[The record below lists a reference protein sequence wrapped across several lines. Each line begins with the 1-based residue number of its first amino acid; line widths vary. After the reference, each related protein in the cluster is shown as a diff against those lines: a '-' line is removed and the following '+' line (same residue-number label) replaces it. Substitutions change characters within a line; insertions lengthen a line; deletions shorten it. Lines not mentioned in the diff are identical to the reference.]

1 MKIQACA
8 AVLLLALSGGAVL
21 NGGAGQPA
29 GASKAVVQGNSEF
42 ACELYR
48 QLAVAD
54 GNLFFS
60 PYSISNALAMTYGGA
75 RGNTAKEMAATLHF
89 QGGQAQFH
97 PAFGDLVRRIQS
109 EDKKRKYQLRIAN
122 RLWGQKDFGFVP
134 EFIAS
139 SAKHYGAGLEEVDFG
154 GATEQARQA
163 INAWVEKQTQ
173 DKIKELL
180 KPGILDSLTK
190 LVLTNAIY
198 FKAAWSSP
206 FDAQNTK
213 PGEFL
218 ADGTKKVKTPMMHQS
233 QRTRYL
239 DGGTFAALEMPYEQ
253 RELSMIVFLPKKADG
268 LAAFEKT
275 LTAGNLAKWQAK
287 LSDHQVDIRL
297 PKFKTT
303 AEFRLDKVLQ
313 QMGMRDAFDDRKAD
327 FTGLSSMKGL
337 CITAVV
343 HKAFIDVNEAGTEAA
358 AATAIAIGLRSLP
371 PPARFH
377 ADHPFVYL
385 IRDNK
390 TGSVLFMGRVVNP

>member
-1 MKIQACA
+1 MLLVLTGGTIVSQPVKVPS
-8 AVLLLALSGGAVL
+8 AVT
-21 NGGAGQPA
+21 
-29 GASKAVVQGNSEF
+29 QGNSQF
-42 ACELYR
+42 ACELYQ
-48 QLAVAD
+48 QLAAAD

-89 QGGQAQFH
+89 PGKQAQFH
-97 PAFGDLVRRIQS
+97 PAFGELVRSLQG
-109 EDKKRKYQLRIAN
+109 EDPKRKYQLRIAN
-122 RLWGQKDFGFVP
+122 RLWGQKDYGFVP

-139 SAKHYGAGLEEVDFG
+139 SAKNYGAGLEEVDFA

-198 FKAAWSSP
+198 FKAAWSDP
-206 FDAQNTK
+206 FEVNQTK
-213 PGEFL
+213 PGDFL
-218 ADGTKKVKTPMMHQS
+218 VNGVKKTQVPMMQQS
-233 QRTRYL
+233 QRTNYM
-239 DGGTFAALEMPYEQ
+239 DGGTFAALELPYVQ
-253 RELSMIVFLPKKADG
+253 RELSMIVLLPKKADG
-268 LAAFEKT
+268 LAALEKT
-275 LTAGNLAKWQAK
+275 LTADNLGKWLGK
-287 LSDHQVDIRL
+287 LGQHQVNIKL

-313 QMGMRDAFDDRKAD
+313 DMGMRDPFDDRKAD

-358 AATAIAIGLRSLP
+358 AATAVAIGLRSLP
-371 PPARFH
+371 PPATFH
-377 ADHPFVYL
+377 ADHPFIYL
-385 IRDNK
+385 IRDNR
-390 TGSVLFMGRVVNP
+390 TGSVLFMGRVVNL

>member
-8 AVLLLALSGGAVL
+8 VVMLAVLGGGSIV
-21 NGGAGQPA
+21 GQPKD
-29 GASKAVVQGNSEF
+29 STAVVQGNTQF
-42 ACELYR
+42 ACELYGK
-48 QLAVAD
+48 LAAAE

-75 RGNTAKEMAATLHF
+75 RGNTAKEMAATMNF
-89 QGGQAQFH
+89 DGPPDQFH
-97 PAFGDLVRRIQS
+97 ASFGELVRRIQS

-139 SAKHYGAGLEEVDFG
+139 SAKNYGAGLEEVDFMG
-154 GATEQARQA
+154 STEEARQA

-180 KPGILDSLTK
+180 KPRILNDLTR

-198 FKAAWSSP
+198 FKAAWIDP
-206 FDAQNTK
+206 FDAKQTK
-213 PGEFL
+213 PGDFL
-218 ADGTKKVKTPMMHQS
+218 ANGVKKVSVPMMRQS
-233 QRTRYL
+233 QRTL
-239 DGGTFAALEMPYEQ
+239 FFDGGTFAAVELPYEQ
-253 RELSMIVFLPKKADG
+253 RDLSMIVFLPKKADG
-268 LAAFEKT
+268 LAAFEKQ
-275 LTAGNLAKWQAK
+275 LTADNLAKWHAK
-287 LSDHQVDIRL
+287 LKDHQVDIRL

-313 QMGMRDAFDDRKAD
+313 DMGMRDAFDENKAD

-358 AATAIAIGLRSLP
+358 AATAVAVGLTSAP
-371 PPARFH
+371 PPATFH

>member
-1 MKIQACA
+1 MKVSGF
-8 AVLLLALSGGAVL
+8 AVMLLLVAGGGMIVA
-21 NGGAGQPA
+21 QPA
-29 GASKAVVQGNSEF
+29 KGTAVVHGNSQF
-42 ACELYR
+42 ACELYGK
-48 QLAVAD
+48 LAAEE

-75 RGNTAKEMAATLHF
+75 GGNTAKEMAATLHF
-89 QGGQAQFH
+89 DGASDDFH
-97 PAFGDLVRRIQS
+97 AAFADLVRRIQS

-134 EFIAS
+134 EFISS
-139 SAKHYGAGLEEVDFG
+139 SAKHYGAGLEEVDFMD
-154 GATEQARQA
+154 ATEQARQA

-173 DKIKELL
+173 DKIQELL
-180 KPGILDSLTK
+180 KPGILNRLTK

-206 FDAQNTK
+206 FEVSQTK
-213 PGEFL
+213 MGEFL
-218 ADGTKKVKTPMMHQS
+218 ADGVKKVKTPMMHQS
-233 QRTRYL
+233 QSTRFFN
-239 DGGTFAALEMPYEQ
+239 GGTFTALELPYEQ
-253 RELSMIVFLPKKADG
+253 HELSMIVLLPKKADG

-275 LTAGNLAKWQAK
+275 LTADNLAKWHAK
-287 LSDHQVDIRL
+287 LSNHLVDIRL

-303 AEFRLDKVLQ
+303 AEFRLDKVLEE
-313 QMGMRDAFDDRKAD
+313 MGMRDAFDRKKAD

-337 CITAVV
+337 HITAVV
-343 HKAFIDVNEAGTEAA
+343 HKAFIDLNEAGTEAA
-358 AATAIAIGLRSLP
+358 AATAVVIGTASAP
-371 PPARFH
+371 PEATFH

>member
-1 MKIQACA
+1 MKVSGF
-8 AVLLLALSGGAVL
+8 AVMLLLVAGGGMIVA
-21 NGGAGQPA
+21 QPA
-29 GASKAVVQGNSEF
+29 KGTAVVHGNSQF
-42 ACELYR
+42 ACELYGK
-48 QLAVAD
+48 LAAEE

-75 RGNTAKEMAATLHF
+75 GGNTAKEMAATLHF
-89 QGGQAQFH
+89 DGASDDFH
-97 PAFGDLVRRIQS
+97 AAFADLVRRIQS

-134 EFIAS
+134 EFISS
-139 SAKHYGAGLEEVDFG
+139 SAKSYGAGLEEVDFR

-180 KPGILDSLTK
+180 KPGILDNLTR

-198 FKAAWSSP
+198 FKAAWSDP
-206 FDAQNTK
+206 FDSKNTK
-213 PGEFL
+213 PGDFL
-218 ADGTKKVKTPMMHQS
+218 VGGVKKVKTPMMRQS
-233 QRTRYL
+233 QRTQFM
-239 DGGTFAALEMPYEQ
+239 DGGTFTALEMPYEEY
-253 RELSMIVFLPKKADG
+253 ELSMIVFLPKKADG

-303 AEFRLDKVLQ
+303 AEFRLDKVLHE
-313 QMGMRDAFDDRKAD
+313 MGMRDAFDKEKAD
-327 FTGLSSMKGL
+327 FTGLSSVKEL
-337 CITAVV
+337 FITAVV
-343 HKAFIDVNEAGTEAA
+343 HKAFVDVNEAGTEAA
-358 AATAIAIGLRSLP
+358 AATAVAIGLQSLP
-371 PPARFH
+371 QPATFH

>member
-1 MKIQACA
+1 MRFQGFAST
-8 AVLLLALSGGAVL
+8 VLLVLGGTTVA
-21 NGGAGQPA
+21 QPA
-29 GASKAVVQGNSEF
+29 LAQPPKDPTVVQGNNAF
-42 ACELYR
+42 ACELYGK
-48 QLAVAD
+48 LAVAE

-89 QGGQAQFH
+89 GGAPETFH
-97 PAFGDLVRRIQS
+97 ESFGELVRRVQS

-134 EFIAS
+134 EFISS
-139 SAKHYGAGLEEVDFG
+139 SAKSYGAGLEEVDFG

-198 FKAAWSSP
+198 FKAAWSEP
-206 FDAQNTK
+206 FDSKNTK
-213 PGEFL
+213 PGDFL
-218 ADGTKKVKTPMMHQS
+218 AGGTKKVKVPMMRQS
-233 QRTRYL
+233 QRTRFM
-239 DGGTFAALEMPYEQ
+239 DGGTFAALELPYEQ
-253 RELSMIVFLPKKADG
+253 HELSMIIFLPKKAEG
-268 LAAFEKT
+268 LAALEKS
-275 LTAGNLAKWQAK
+275 LTAGTLAKWYAK
-287 LSDHQVDIRL
+287 LSDHQVDIRM

-313 QMGMRDAFDDRKAD
+313 EMGMRDAFDKDKAD
-327 FTGLSSMKGL
+327 FTGLSSVKEL

-343 HKAFIDVNEAGTEAA
+343 HKAFVDVNEVGTEAA
-358 AATAIAIGLRSLP
+358 AATAVAIGLQSLP
-371 PPARFH
+371 PPATFH
-377 ADHPFVYL
+377 ADHPFIYL

-390 TGSVLFMGRVVNP
+390 TGSVLFMGRMVNP

>member
-1 MKIQACA
+1 MRSQGFALMM
-8 AVLLLALSGGAVL
+8 LLIAGGTIVA
-21 NGGAGQPA
+21 QPA
-29 GASKAVVQGNSEF
+29 LAQPARESTVVQGNNAF
-42 ACELYR
+42 ACELYGK
-48 QLAVAD
+48 LAVAE

-75 RGNTAKEMAATLHF
+75 RGNTAKEMAATMHF
-89 QGGQAQFH
+89 GGTPEGFH
-97 PAFGDLVRRIQS
+97 ESFGELVRRIQS

-134 EFIAS
+134 EFISS
-139 SAKHYGAGLEEVDFG
+139 SAKSYGAGLEEVDFR

-180 KPGILDSLTK
+180 KPGILDNLTR

-198 FKAAWSSP
+198 FKAAWSDP
-206 FDAQNTK
+206 FDSKNTK
-213 PGEFL
+213 PGDFL
-218 ADGTKKVKTPMMHQS
+218 VGGVKKVKTPMMRQS
-233 QRTRYL
+233 QRTQFM
-239 DGGTFAALEMPYEQ
+239 DGGTFTALEMPYEEY
-253 RELSMIVFLPKKADG
+253 ELSMIVFLPKKADG

-303 AEFRLDKVLQ
+303 AEFRLDKVLHE
-313 QMGMRDAFDDRKAD
+313 MGMRDAFDKEKAD
-327 FTGLSSMKGL
+327 FTGLSSVKEL
-337 CITAVV
+337 FITAVV
-343 HKAFIDVNEAGTEAA
+343 HKAFVDVNEAGTEAA
-358 AATAIAIGLRSLP
+358 AATAVAIGLQSLP
-371 PPARFH
+371 QPATFH

>member
-1 MKIQACA
+1 MKIQILGAMM
-8 AVLLLALSGGAVL
+8 LLVLSGGMIV
-21 NGGAGQPA
+21 GQPA
-29 GASKAVVQGNSEF
+29 KDSTVVQGNSEF
-42 ACELYR
+42 ACELYGK
-48 QLAVAD
+48 LAAAE

-75 RGNTAKEMAATLHF
+75 RGNTAKEMAATMHF
-89 QGGQAQFH
+89 GGAPDEFH
-97 PAFGDLVRRIQS
+97 SSFGELVRRIQS

-134 EFIAS
+134 EFITG
-139 SAKHYGAGLEEVDFG
+139 SAKNYGAGLEEVDFAG
-154 GATEQARQA
+154 GTEQARQA

-206 FDAQNTK
+206 FTLQNTK
-213 PGEFL
+213 PGDFL
-218 ADGTKKVKTPMMHQS
+218 AAGTKKVSVPMMRQS
-233 QRTRYL
+233 QGTRFL
-239 DGGTFAALEMPYEQ
+239 DAGTFAALEMPYEQ
-253 RELSMIVFLPKKADG
+253 HELSMIVFLPKKTDG
-268 LAAFEKT
+268 LAAFEKS
-275 LTAGNLAKWQAK
+275 LTADNLAKWHAK
-287 LSDHQVDIRL
+287 LRQHQVDIRL

-313 QMGMRDAFDDRKAD
+313 GMGMRDAFDDKKAD

-337 CITAVV
+337 FITAVV
-343 HKAFIDVNEAGTEAA
+343 HKAFIDVNETGTEAA
-358 AATAIAIGLRSLP
+358 AATAVSVGLTSAP
-371 PPARFH
+371 PPATFH

>member
-8 AVLLLALSGGAVL
+8 VVMLAVLGGGSIV
-21 NGGAGQPA
+21 GQPKD
-29 GASKAVVQGNSEF
+29 STAVVQGNTQF
-42 ACELYR
+42 ACELYGK
-48 QLAVAD
+48 LAAAE
-54 GNLFFS
+54 GNLFLS

-75 RGNTAKEMAATLHF
+75 RGNTAKEMAATMHF
-89 QGGQAQFH
+89 GGATDEFH
-97 PAFGDLVRRIQS
+97 PAFGELVRRIQV
-109 EDKKRKYQLRIAN
+109 EDKKRKHQLRIAN

-139 SAKHYGAGLEEVDFG
+139 SAKNYGAGLEEVDFM
-154 GATEQARQA
+154 GATEEARQA

-180 KPGILDSLTK
+180 KPGILNVLTR

-198 FKAAWSSP
+198 FKAAWIDP
-206 FDAQNTK
+206 FDAKQTK
-213 PGEFL
+213 PGDFL
-218 ADGTKKVKTPMMHQS
+218 PNGVKKVSVPMMRQS
-233 QRTRYL
+233 QRTL
-239 DGGTFAALEMPYEQ
+239 FFDGGTFAAVELPYEQ
-253 RELSMIVFLPKKADG
+253 RDLSMIVFLPKKADG
-268 LAAFEKT
+268 LAAFEKQ
-275 LTAGNLAKWQAK
+275 LTADNLAKWHAK
-287 LSDHQVDIRL
+287 LRDHQVDIKL

-313 QMGMRDAFDDRKAD
+313 DMGMRDAFDENKAD

-358 AATAIAIGLRSLP
+358 AATAVAVGLTSAP
-371 PPARFH
+371 PPATFH